1 MSKLLGE
8 IKYDLH
14 YIKNHTV
21 QPKWFKIAKIF
32 LLAGFLLGYYFLFGL
47 AATVLFCVVFFSLSF
62 IVHLIYRHKTNK
74 YSQSWLDFVVIE
86 RDGVQTQRIG
96 KFYYLAVL
104 TNALLALAIS
114 LAFTWI

>member
-32 LLAGFLLGYYFLFGL
+32 LLAGFLLGYYFLFGP
-47 AATVLFCVVFFSLSF
+47 AATAFFCAVFFSLSAV
-62 IVHLIYRHKTNK
+62 VHFTYRYYTHKYT
-74 YSQSWLDFVVIE
+74 QSWLDFIVE
-86 RDGVQTQRIG
+86 EKNGQTTQRIG